1 MMNKCG
7 STPPRPPWWCP
18 WSRSFSG
25 GFFCVKADEIENQS
39 FLTHEAIVHC
49 AGQEWHDWHEHD
61 WHAWQLDCAGTSSCS
76 TGQRF
81 VGGHPPLMPTPRFG
95 RSEVKPKTW
104 INLGRDFMYTIIYHQ
119 FNIAKAMASCSQTS
133 RKCVFSLYSID
144 IAVSTTSRNTFTE
157 IYKMAPTMHCSLHF
171 GTCDNPRRNCE
182 DHWPQSHSS
191 QANSA
196 QTAQGRQPQSWSF
209 YPFPPGQTQLY
220 PRPGAS

>member
-1 MMNKCG
+1 MVRTWEAARDGPFFATFFPFSSNIPCAFSALGVSQWYDEWKLHPRLYKSTMMNKCG

-104 INLGRDFMYTIIYHQ
+104 INLGRDFMYTII
-119 FNIAKAMASCSQTS
+119 
-133 RKCVFSLYSID
+133 
-144 IAVSTTSRNTFTE
+144 
-157 IYKMAPTMHCSLHF
+157 
-171 GTCDNPRRNCE
+171 
-182 DHWPQSHSS
+182 
-191 QANSA
+191 
-196 QTAQGRQPQSWSF
+196 
-209 YPFPPGQTQLY
+209 
-220 PRPGAS
+220 